1 MADAGERSG
10 RREHPE
16 LLRLLEVV
24 EAFRGEGG
32 CAWYEEQTHATL
44 VKYLTEETAELVE
57 ALEDDDPTDIREEL
71 GDVLFQVLFH
81 SDIASTR
88 GSGAFTLEDV
98 AREQAD
104 KLVRRNPH
112 VFGPTPTRDIDEII
126 RLWQEAKAVEKR
138 DRTSVL
144 DGVPR
149 DMSALALAQKL
160 LGKERQVAAAVSPA
174 VAADTASVSTT
185 LDSGW
190 ESHLGMGNK
199 PSGSEKAIPK
209 PGVEGVATGDVDSG
223 WESHLGMGNKPSGSE
238 KAIPKPGVEGVA
250 TGDVDSGWGNH
261 LGMGNKPSGSEEAIP
276 KPGVEEVAAGDVVS
290 GWENHLGMENKPS
303 GSEKAIPK
311 PGAGQVR
318 SEGGRAGA
326 GPADREESDAELELG
341 RTLLA
346 LVRDADARGL
356 DAERAM
362 RLANR
367 ELERR
372 IRSAET
378 PPA

>member
-32 CAWYEEQTHATL
+32 CAWYEAQTHATL

-190 ESHLGMGNK
+190 GNHFGMGNKPSGSEKAIPKPGVEEAAIDSGVTSTARDSADLATSTLDSGWGNHLGMGNK

-209 PGVEGVATGDVDSG
+209 PGVEFGAAGADSVNAVNAVDSV
-223 WESHLGMGNKPSGSE
+223 SE
-238 KAIPKPGVEGVA
+238 
-250 TGDVDSGWGNH
+250 
-261 LGMGNKPSGSEEAIP
+261 
-276 KPGVEEVAAGDVVS
+276 
-290 GWENHLGMENKPS
+290 
-303 GSEKAIPK
+303 
-311 PGAGQVR
+311 
-318 SEGGRAGA
+318 
-326 GPADREESDAELELG
+326 ELELG

-367 ELERR
+367 ELEQR
-372 IRSAET
+372 IRAAET
-378 PPA
+378 RRG

>member
-1 MADAGERSG
+1 MADASA
-10 RREHPE
+10 HPE
-16 LLRLLEVV
+16 LPARSGHPARDEHPARSGHPGLTAHPELNRLLAVV

-44 VKYLTEETAELVE
+44 VKFLTEETAELVE
-57 ALEDDDPTDIREEL
+57 ALEDDDPADIKEEL

-81 SDIASTR
+81 SDIAAQR
-88 GSGAFTLEDV
+88 GSDAFTLEDV

-112 VFGPTPTRDIDEII
+112 VFGPNPTRDIDEII
-126 RLWQEAKAVEKR
+126 RLWQEAKAIEKR

-160 LGKERQVAAAVSPA
+160 LGKERQVGAPPA
-174 VAADTASVSTT
+174 PPAPAP
-185 LDSGW
+185 DSGW
-190 ESHLGMGNK
+190 
-199 PSGSEKAIPK
+199 
-209 PGVEGVATGDVDSG
+209 V
-223 WESHLGMGNKPSGSE
+223 
-238 KAIPKPGVEGVA
+238 
-250 TGDVDSGWGNH
+250 NH
-261 LGMGNKPSGSEEAIP
+261 F
-276 KPGVEEVAAGDVVS
+276 
-290 GWENHLGMENKPS
+290 GMENKPS

-311 PGAGQVR
+311 PGVGEAAD
-318 SEGGRAGA
+318 EELALGRAF
-326 GPADREESDAELELG
+326 
-341 RTLLA
+341 LA

-367 ELERR
+367 ELEAR
-372 IRSAET
+372 IRSVEARRG
-378 PPA
+378 

>member
-1 MADAGERSG
+1 MGEASER
-10 RREHPE
+10 PE
-16 LLRLLEVV
+16 LLRLLGVV
-24 EAFRGEGG
+24 EAFRGDAG

-44 VKYLTEETAELVE
+44 VKYLTEESAELVE
-57 ALEDDDPTDIREEL
+57 ALESDDPTDIREEL

-81 SDIASTR
+81 SDIAAQR
-88 GSGAFTLEDV
+88 VQGSFTLEDV

-149 DMSALALAQKL
+149 GMSALALAQKL
-160 LGKERQVAAAVSPA
+160 LGKERQVGAAALSTSP
-174 VAADTASVSTT
+174 S
-185 LDSGW
+185 DSGW
-190 ESHLGMGNK
+190 VNRFGMESK
-199 PSGSEKAIPK
+199 TSGS
-209 PGVEGVATGDVDSG
+209 V
-223 WESHLGMGNKPSGSE
+223 
-238 KAIPKPGVEGVA
+238 
-250 TGDVDSGWGNH
+250 
-261 LGMGNKPSGSEEAIP
+261 EAIP
-276 KPGVEEVAAGDVVS
+276 KRGVGEV
-290 GWENHLGMENKPS
+290 
-303 GSEKAIPK
+303 
-311 PGAGQVR
+311 
-318 SEGGRAGA
+318 GGEAGA
-326 GPADREESDAELELG
+326 ASGAAADEELALG

-367 ELERR
+367 ELEAR
-372 IRSAET
+372 IRSAE
-378 PPA
+378 AEAEAEARDA

>member
-1 MADAGERSG
+1 MADASERSG
-10 RREHPE
+10 HCEHPE

-24 EAFRGEGG
+24 GAFRGDGG

-57 ALEDDDPTDIREEL
+57 ALEDDNPADIKEEL

-126 RLWQEAKAVEKR
+126 RLWQEAKALEKR

-174 VAADTASVSTT
+174 VAADTASVATT

-190 ESHLGMGNK
+190 G
-199 PSGSEKAIPK
+199 
-209 PGVEGVATGDVDSG
+209 
-223 WESHLGMGNKPSGSE
+223 
-238 KAIPKPGVEGVA
+238 
-250 TGDVDSGWGNH
+250 
-261 LGMGNKPSGSEEAIP
+261 
-276 KPGVEEVAAGDVVS
+276 
-290 GWENHLGMENKPS
+290 NHLGMENKPS

-311 PGAGQVR
+311 PGVEVGAAGVDSVDSVSSV
-318 SEGGRAGA
+318 SE
-326 GPADREESDAELELG
+326 ELELG

-367 ELERR
+367 ELEQR
-372 IRSAET
+372 IRAAET
-378 PPA
+378 RRG